1 MTSSAAT
8 ADHLIDPAA
17 ASFAASLNHQSISGR
32 PVDQLLPAGLT
43 MGMVTL
49 KTDNVSRLR
58 GYYEQALGLVVVAQD
73 GPNVILGRAGVPLV
87 GIEEARALKLP
98 GEGEAGLYHVA
109 ILFEQAADLAAAV
122 YSAVRHDPTRFV
134 GSSDHLVSE
143 AFYFQDP
150 DHNGI
155 ELYVDRPRDQWQ
167 WGEDRQ
173 IAMGTIYLAWDQ
185 YLNNHLTEEAVAR
198 LRTAPASVG
207 HVHLQVGDVTTAEEF
222 YVRDL
227 GFEKTTGLGTMA
239 LFVSAG
245 GYHHH
250 MAMNTW
256 NSTGVGPR
264 RNTLG
269 LGTVDVT
276 LPRGEGLGA
285 AEERLASAGRTA
297 QRTDRGLEVRDPWN
311 TLLVLTEAEAPAG
324 RMSGAVTD

>member
-1 MTSSAAT
+1 MTST
-8 ADHLIDPAA
+8 TDHRADQLPDAAA
-17 ASFAASLNHQSISGR
+17 ASVRHESISGR
-32 PVDQLLPAGLT
+32 PVTELLPAGLA
-43 MGMVTL
+43 MGLVTL
-49 KTDNVSRLR
+49 KTDNVPRLR
-58 GYYEQALGLVVVAQD
+58 GYYEQALGLVAVAED
-73 GPNVILGRAGVPLV
+73 GPNVILGRAGTPLV
-87 GIEEARALKLP
+87 GIEESNGLKLP

-109 ILFEQAADLAAAV
+109 ILFEQAADLAATV
-122 YSAVRHDPTRFV
+122 YSAVRHDQSRFV

-167 WGEDRQ
+167 WGADRQ
-173 IAMGTIYLAWDQ
+173 VAMTTEYLPWDR
-185 YLNNHLTEEAVAR
+185 YLNTHLTEDSVAR

-207 HVHLQVGDVTTAEEF
+207 HVHLQVGDVATAEEF

-269 LGTVDVT
+269 LGAVDIT
-276 LPRGEGLGA
+276 LPGGEGLDS
-285 AEERLASAGRTA
+285 AEDRLKVAGRSV

-311 TLLVLTEAEAPAG
+311 TLLVLTEAEAPSAAA
-324 RMSGAVTD
+324 SI

>member
-1 MTSSAAT
+1 M
-8 ADHLIDPAA
+8 
-17 ASFAASLNHQSISGR
+17 
-32 PVDQLLPAGLT
+32 GL
-43 MGMVTL
+43 VTL
-49 KTDNVSRLR
+49 KTDNVPRLR
-58 GYYEQALGLVVVAQD
+58 DYYEQALGLVAVAED
-73 GPNVILGRAGVPLV
+73 GPNVILGRAGTPLV
-87 GIEEARALKLP
+87 GIEQADGLKLP

-109 ILFEQAADLAAAV
+109 ILFEQAADLAATV
-122 YSAVRHDPTRFV
+122 YSAVRHDQSRFV

-155 ELYVDRPRDQWQ
+155 ELYVDRPREQWQ
-167 WGEDRQ
+167 WGPDRQ
-173 IAMGTIYLAWDQ
+173 VAMGTSYLPWDQ
-185 YLNNHLTEEAVAR
+185 YLNTHLTEDSVAR
-198 LRTAPASVG
+198 LRTAPAAVG
-207 HVHLQVGDVTTAEEF
+207 HVHLQVGDVATAEEF

-269 LGTVDVT
+269 LGAVDIT
-276 LPRGEGLGA
+276 LPPGEGLDS
-285 AEERLASAGRTA
+285 AEERLKGAGRIA

-311 TLLVLTEAEAPAG
+311 TLLVLSEVEAPAG
-324 RMSGAVTD
+324 AASN